1 MCKKIVYSIG
11 FLIFSILSIHDNARI
26 RECANIQAT
35 MDKNNVEISAR
46 KQKLFLL
53 SSRIDDSLVKWQ
65 ISLLSAENTELSR
78 DNQTKCLVQAL
89 WHF

>member
-1 MCKKIVYSIG
+1 MCKKIVYSIGFIG
-11 FLIFSILSIHDNARI
+11 FLIFSILSIHDNAHI

-46 KQKLFLL
+46 KQKLL

-65 ISLLSAENTELSR
+65 IAMISAENTELSR
-78 DNQTKCLVQAL
+78 DNQTKCSVS
-89 WHF
+89 

>member
-11 FLIFSILSIHDNARI
+11 FLIFSILSIHDNAHI

-46 KQKLFLL
+46 KQKQLL
-53 SSRIDDSLVKWQ
+53 PSSRSRIDDSLVKWQ
-65 ISLLSAENTELSR
+65 IAMISAENAELSR
-78 DNQTKCLVQAL
+78 NNQTKCSVP
-89 WHF
+89 

>member
-11 FLIFSILSIHDNARI
+11 FLIFSILSIHDNAHI

-46 KQKLFLL
+46 KQKQLL
-53 SSRIDDSLVKWQ
+53 LASRIDDSLLKWQ
-65 ISLLSAENTELSR
+65 IAMISAENAELSR
-78 DNQTKCLVQAL
+78 DNQTKCSVP
-89 WHF
+89 